1 MMFDLAELQ
10 AAAAATEGTECS
22 TEEGTARVQTKSTAW
37 VQSVGTFWVQSE
49 GTAWIQSE
57 ALHKLHIA
65 LGIAVHKMYKAL
77 EYNRQMALLRQMY
90 TRYSILQYDLYI
102 SHDQHR
108 STFYISPSD

>member
-49 GTAWIQSE
+49 GTAWVQSE
-57 ALHKLHIA
+57 ALLHKLH
-65 LGIAVHKMYKAL
+65 IAVHKMYKAL
-77 EYNRQMALLRQMY
+77 EYDRQMALLRQMY
-90 TRYSILQYDLYI
+90 KRYSILQYDLYI
-102 SHDQHR
+102 SQA
-108 STFYISPSD
+108 STDLYILHFTI

>member
-49 GTAWIQSE
+49 GTAWVQSE
-57 ALHKLHIA
+57 ALLHKLHITV
-65 LGIAVHKMYKAL
+65 LNVQGSGV
-77 EYNRQMALLRQMY
+77 
-90 TRYSILQYDLYI
+90 
-102 SHDQHR
+102 
-108 STFYISPSD
+108 